1 MCFERVFH
9 LLSER
14 LQKRIRWKHIHGGE
28 EGFEAVISDMDSK
41 QMAGKISRSKLEHVA
56 NVFVKALEDIYNILT
71 PKNASG
77 RGTLRRLLSSA
88 VFTFYEVFQGPP
100 ATTTKPFFCK
110 NE

>member
-28 EGFEAVISDMDSK
+28 EGFEAVVSDMDGK
-41 QMAGKISRSKLEHVA
+41 QMAGKISRSKSEHVA
-56 NVFVKALEDIYNILT
+56 NVFVKALEDIYSILT
-71 PKNASG
+71 PENASG
-77 RGTLRRLLSSA
+77 HGTLRRLLSST

-100 ATTTKPFFCK
+100 ATTTKPFLCK